1 MNGISEKTNKKLLEL
16 RKNYILKLPGRYN
29 LIKKLVVDAAE
40 STSPDKLLI
49 ELRINIHKM
58 AGSAA
63 TFGLTSLTDTAK
75 SFECYVDGL
84 LSDKKAGMSEK
95 SRKEL
100 ISHLQKIREICANP
114 EKYAETTNGAYSIAE
129 LTDSQEKKIV
139 FVLGEKDSISKDL
152 SEQLGYFG
160 YTVEVLNNFSS
171 LKNHMQIARN
181 ELLIMNTNVIEN
193 KEMTASAIKKI
204 KDDSNRHLGII
215 YFSDK
220 DNFNIRLEC
229 VKAGGDD
236 FFTVPLDVSRLIDRV
251 DSLTNDESMNPYHI
265 LIIDDDPEQVSYY
278 ALLLQQGGMITSV
291 ASDPKKVLDILSESK
306 PDLILMDMYMPACD
320 GTELAAII
328 RQQESFVSI
337 PIVFLSFESNKEI
350 QLEAI
355 RIGADDF
362 LTKPIKPAH
371 LISAVVSKAERNR
384 QLRYF
389 MERDSLTGLLN
400 HTNIKEALYNE
411 ILRAERAEV
420 NLCFGMIDIDHFKNV
435 NDTHGHMAGD
445 RVLKSLSRL
454 LQDRLRRTDIIG
466 RYGGEE
472 FAVILLN
479 TDIENAE
486 LIMNKIRESFSQI
499 RQISA
504 EGDFYVTFS
513 CGLACFPKIRAAA
526 DLNSAADQALYAAK
540 ESGRNK
546 ILNASVLD
554 GDALPKIAEG

>member
-16 RKNYILKLPGRYN
+16 RKNYIRKLPGRYN
-29 LIKKLVVDAAE
+29 IIKKIAVEAVAGNDSRTQL
-40 STSPDKLLI
+40 T
-49 ELRINIHKM
+49 ELRMNIHKM

-63 TFGLTSLTDTAK
+63 TFGLEALTDASK
-75 SFECYVDGL
+75 LFEHYIDNL
-84 LSDKKAGMSEK
+84 LSGENTIPEK
-95 SRKEL
+95 SPEEL
-100 ISHLQKIREICANP
+100 IGHLQKIREICANP
-114 EKYAETTNGAYSIAE
+114 EKFSDAEDGSFSLSDIA
-129 LTDSQEKKIV
+129 DKQEKKIV
-139 FVLGEKDSISKDL
+139 FVLGEHDSISQDL

-171 LKNHMQIARN
+171 LKNHIQEARN

-193 KEMTASAIKKI
+193 KPMTATAIKKI

-220 DNFNIRLEC
+220 DNFDIRLEC

-251 DSLTNDESMNPYHI
+251 DNLTNDESMNPYHI
-265 LIIDDDPEQVSYY
+265 LIVDDDPEQVSYY
-278 ALLLQQGGMITSV
+278 ALLLQQAGMITSV

-306 PDLILMDMYMPACD
+306 PDLILMDMYMPTCD

-328 RQQESFVSI
+328 RQQEAFVSI
-337 PIVFLSFESNKEI
+337 PIVFLSFESNKDI

-411 ILRAERAEV
+411 ILRAERTEV

-479 TDIENAE
+479 TDIRNAE
-486 LIMNKIRESFSQI
+486 IIMDNIRQSFSQI
-499 RQISA
+499 RQIST

-513 CGLACFPKIRAAA
+513 CGLACFPDIKAAA
-526 DLNSAADQALYAAK
+526 DLNAAADQALYAAK

-546 ILNASVLD
+546 IVNATDVVE
-554 GDALPKIAEG
+554 AELPKAAQE

>member
-1 MNGISEKTNKKLLEL
+1 MNAISEKTNKKLLKL
-16 RKNYILKLPGRYN
+16 RKNYIQKLPGRYN
-29 LIKKLVVDAAE
+29 SLKKLAVKAVEDQDSGTAL
-40 STSPDKLLI
+40 T
-49 ELRINIHKM
+49 ELRMSVHKM

-63 TFGLTSLTDTAK
+63 TFGLETLTDT
-75 SFECYVDGL
+75 SRLFENYIDEVISGKKT
-84 LSDKKAGMSEK
+84 LSKEK
-95 SRKEL
+95 PGDL
-100 ISHLQKIREICANP
+100 IKHLQKIREICADP
-114 EKYAETTNGAYSIAE
+114 EKYSEGIEREFSIDDFA
-129 LTDSQEKKIV
+129 DKQEKKIV
-139 FVLGEKDSISKDL
+139 FVLGDNDSVSKDL

-160 YTVEVLNNFSS
+160 YKVEILNNFSS
-171 LKNHMQIARN
+171 LKNHIQEARN
-181 ELLIMNTNVIEN
+181 ELLIMNTNIIDG
-193 KEMTASAIKKI
+193 KPMTAAAIKKI
-204 KDDSNRHLGII
+204 KDQSNRQLGII
-215 YFSDK
+215 YFSDN

-236 FFTVPLDVSRLIDRV
+236 FFTIPLDVSRLIDRV
-251 DSLTNDESMNPYHI
+251 DNLTNDESMNPYHI
-265 LIIDDDPEQVSYY
+265 LIVDDDPEQVSYY
-278 ALLLQQGGMITSV
+278 ALLLQQAGMITSV

-306 PDLILMDMYMPACD
+306 PDLILMDMYMPTCD

-328 RQQESFVSI
+328 RQQEAFVSI
-337 PIVFLSFESNKEI
+337 PIVFLSFESNREI

-355 RIGADDF
+355 KLGADDF
-362 LTKPIKPAH
+362 LTKPIKPSH
-371 LISAVVSKAERNR
+371 LISSVVSKAERNR

-411 ILRAERAEV
+411 VLRAARAEV
-420 NLCFGMIDIDHFKNV
+420 KLCFGMIDIDHFKNV

-486 LIMNKIRESFSQI
+486 MIMNNIRQSFSQI

-513 CGLACFPKIRAAA
+513 GGLSCFPEIKVAQ
-526 DLNSAADQALYAAK
+526 DLNAAADQALYAAK

-546 ILNASVLD
+546 IVNTT
-554 GDALPKIAEG
+554 ALMKEEAPTAAQD

>member
-1 MNGISEKTNKKLLEL
+1 MNGISEKTNKKLFEL
-16 RKNYILKLPGRYN
+16 RKDYIRKLPGRYN
-29 LIKKLVVDAAE
+29 VIKKLSVDATENGE
-40 STSPDKLLI
+40 SIATLTD
-49 ELRINIHKM
+49 LRINIHKM

-63 TFGLTSLTDTAK
+63 TFGLEALTEAAK
-75 SFECYVDGL
+75 SFEVYIEEL
-84 LSDKKAGMSEK
+84 LSKNKTLSGK
-95 SRKEL
+95 SSKEL
-100 ISHLQKIREICANP
+100 IRHLQNIREICADP
-114 EKYAETTNGAYSIAE
+114 EKY
-129 LTDSQEKKIV
+129 TDPSDVIYPISDFSDKQEKKII

-160 YTVEVLNNFSS
+160 YTVDILNNFST
-171 LKNHMQIARN
+171 LKNHMQEARN
-181 ELLIMNTNVIEN
+181 ELLIMNTDVIEN
-193 KEMTASAIKKI
+193 KPMTAAAIKKI

-220 DNFNIRLEC
+220 DDFNVRLDC

-236 FFTVPLDVSRLIDRV
+236 FFTIPLDVSRLIDRV

-265 LIIDDDPEQVSYY
+265 LIVDDDQEQVSYY
-278 ALLLQQGGMITSV
+278 ALLLQQAGMITSV

-306 PDLILMDMYMPACD
+306 PDLILMDMYMPTCD

-328 RQQESFVSI
+328 RQQEAFVSI
-337 PIVFLSFESNKEI
+337 PIVFLSFESNKDI

-355 RIGADDF
+355 RLGADDF
-362 LTKPIKPAH
+362 LTKPIKPSH
-371 LISAVVSKAERNR
+371 LISAVASKAERNR

-411 ILRAERAEV
+411 VLRAKRTEV

-435 NDTHGHMAGD
+435 NDTHGHMSGD

-479 TDIENAE
+479 TDIQNAE
-486 LIMNKIRESFSQI
+486 LIMNNIRQSFSQI
-499 RQISA
+499 RQIST

-513 CGLACFPKIRAAA
+513 CGLACFPEFKAAA

-540 ESGRNK
+540 DSGRNK
-546 ILNASVLD
+546 IVNISD
-554 GDALPKIAEG
+554 ISGDESPKAAQD